1 MAFRHQVLESLLF
14 LGWPQ
19 QMENSFFSRPWRR
32 EKEGLLMWGA
42 LVSKTAYEEGS
53 VKDGELYRL

>member
-1 MAFRHQVLESLLF
+1 
-14 LGWPQ
+14 
-19 QMENSFFSRPWRR
+19 MENSFFSKPWRR

-53 VKDGELYRL
+53 AEDRELYRL